1 MTKKKL
7 MTPTVHLNGTGRES
21 LQAQLSGAAEAIQA
35 ALVAL
40 NQAAPHARDY
50 YPQGKMGEIFTHAFR
65 TAVAQHEDRYA
76 RLQSVLDELTE
87 LYGAVSDV
95 PGR

>member
-1 MTKKKL
+1 MTKQLAK
-7 MTPTVHLNGTGRES
+7 PTVHLNGTSRES
-21 LQAQLSGAAEAIQA
+21 LQEQLSQAGGAIQL
-35 ALVAL
+35 ALKAL
-40 NQAAPHARDY
+40 NEAAPHARDY
-50 YPQGKMGEIFTHAFR
+50 YPQGDGEVYTESFR